1 MLVLRKYG
9 DTPRQYHPSYGDV
22 SPCLLAG
29 YDKVKLDVDNSWDKN
44 RDLGKEALLRS
55 TKILGKAASFA
66 LFA

>member
-1 MLVLRKYG
+1 MVIHQDSIILV
-9 DTPRQYHPSYGDV
+9 TVMIFFIV

-29 YDKVKLDVDNSWDKN
+29 YDKVKLDVDNSLDKN
-44 RDLGKEALLRS
+44 LDLGKEALLRS

>member
-1 MLVLRKYG
+1 MVIHQ
-9 DTPRQYHPSYGDV
+9 DSHPSYGDDFFFFIV

-29 YDKVKLDVDNSWDKN
+29 YDKVKLDVDNSLDKN
-44 RDLGKEALLRS
+44 LDLGKEALLRS